1 MAPEMVVVKHHQ
13 PASLLDS
20 LSHLRNS
27 QGRLGNPLQRSRR
40 GYDVELSVIIKIDR
54 VAAHKL

>member
-1 MAPEMVVVKHHQ
+1 MAPEMVVVQHHQ
-13 PASLLDS
+13 PAS
-20 LSHLRNS
+20 
-27 QGRLGNPLQRSRR
+27 RLGNPLQRSRR